1 MQQNSL
7 LVHNKREAVLKNK
20 VSKGAVAGLVQP
32 EPFVDH
38 NLEATLSHAASA
50 RRYAQASRLNSPD
63 SVWSLVTSGITATS
77 PTCQKTWS
85 WVRVSQSYRPT

>member
-7 LVHNKREAVLKNK
+7 LVHTMGEAALKNK

-38 NLEATLSHAASA
+38 NLEATLSHATSA
-50 RRYAQASRLNSPD
+50 GRYAQPLADRNSFPYQTAGSREDRS
-63 SVWSLVTSGITATS
+63 
-77 PTCQKTWS
+77 
-85 WVRVSQSYRPT
+85 